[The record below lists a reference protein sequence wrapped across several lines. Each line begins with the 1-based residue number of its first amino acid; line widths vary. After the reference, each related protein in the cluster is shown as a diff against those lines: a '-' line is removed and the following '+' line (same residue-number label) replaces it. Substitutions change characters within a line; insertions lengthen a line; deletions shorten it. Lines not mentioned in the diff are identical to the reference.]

1 MSHTCPTLFI
11 NVPKMYL
18 KYEKLPWT
26 KFTTTSA
33 QFKLHSSNQTT
44 QLESSYTART
54 KPHSSNQ
61 STQPESN
68 YTARIKPHRSNQTTQ
83 LESNYTVRIKL
94 HSSHDYNKHI
104 RHQYIQHACFNNISE
119 GDSINKGRKRTN
131 YVTLLLLH
139 HYCTFKTS
147 WRRIH
152 WGTIRK

>member
-1 MSHTCPTLFI
+1 MRNYHGRNSPLRQLNSNYTARI
-11 NVPKMYL
+11 
-18 KYEKLPWT
+18 
-26 KFTTTSA
+26 
-33 QFKLHSSNQTT
+33 KLHSSNQTT
-44 QLESSYTART
+44 QLELN
-54 KPHSSNQ
+54 H
-61 STQPESN
+61 
-68 YTARIKPHRSNQTTQ
+68 TARINLHSPNQTTQ
-83 LESNYTVRIKL
+83 LELNHTDRIKLHNSNQTTQFEYKL

-119 GDSINKGRKRTN
+119 GESTNKGRKRTN

>member
-1 MSHTCPTLFI
+1 
-11 NVPKMYL
+11 MYL
-18 KYEKLPWT
+18 KCIRNMRNYHGRNSPLRQLNSNYTARIKLHSSNQ
-26 KFTTTSA
+26 TTQLELNYTARIKLHSSNQTIHLELNYTA
-33 QFKLHSSNQTT
+33 RIKLHSSNQTT
-44 QLESSYTART
+44 QLES
-54 KPHSSNQ
+54 
-61 STQPESN
+61 N
-68 YTARIKPHRSNQTTQ
+68 YTA
-83 LESNYTVRIKL
+83 RIKL

-104 RHQYIQHACFNNISE
+104 RNQHIQHACFNNTSE